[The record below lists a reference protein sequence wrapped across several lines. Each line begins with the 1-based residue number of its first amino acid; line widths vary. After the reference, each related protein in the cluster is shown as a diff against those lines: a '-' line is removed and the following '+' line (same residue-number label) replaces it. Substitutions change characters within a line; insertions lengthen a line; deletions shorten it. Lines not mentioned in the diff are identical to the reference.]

1 MSATRTR
8 WAAIGAA
15 VAVAVGFGSV
25 QLVNAAIDDGERTV
39 LVPTEPCRLV
49 DTRPSSQ
56 VGTTST
62 LQEDAAVVIDVHG
75 EQGECDIPD
84 TASGVSLNVTAVDP
98 SNQTNIR
105 IYPTPDD
112 DSVPLTANLNPFP
125 GLPQEFNS
133 VITDLNDE
141 GQFSVYNRFGTVDV
155 VIDLVGFYADHTH
168 DDRYYTEDEIDAV
181 FPLIVFET
189 ADADTTGLTTAAAI
203 LTAEVTAPSAG
214 AIFAESVVTV
224 TNGGAAAVVS
234 CSISLDVAMDT
245 ESTQTQTMAANAVDD
260 LSAMTVYLV
269 DADETVEVSLVC
281 ESDQAVDLSNPQL
294 MVTFNADLALATT
307 EPTVPTTAPSSST
320 TSTIAAG

>member
-1 MSATRTR
+1 MSASRSR
-8 WAAIGAA
+8 WAALGAA
-15 VAVAVGFGSV
+15 LAVAVGAGSV
-25 QLVNAAIDDGERTV
+25 QLVNAAVDDGERTV
-39 LVPTEPCRLV
+39 LVPQEPCRLV

-56 VGTTST
+56 VGTTGT
-62 LQEDAAVVIDVHG
+62 LQEDAAVVIDAHG
-75 EQGECDIPD
+75 AQGDCDIPD
-84 TASGVSLNVTAVDP
+84 SATGISLNVTAVDP
-98 SNQTNIR
+98 SAQTNIR
-105 IYPTPDD
+105 IYPTPAD

-133 VITDLNDE
+133 VITDLNDS
-141 GQFSVYNRFGTVDV
+141 GQFSVYNRFGTVDI
-155 VIDLVGFYADHTH
+155 VIDVVGYYADHTH

-181 FPLIVFET
+181 FPLIVYET
-189 ADADTTGLTTAAAI
+189 ADADTIGLTTATSI

-234 CSISLDVAMDT
+234 CSISLSDAMDA
-245 ESTQTQTMAANAVDD
+245 ESTQTQSMAISAVDD

-269 DADETVEVSLVC
+269 DAEETVDVSLVC

-307 EPTVPTTAPSSST
+307 ESTTT
-320 TSTIAAG
+320 TSTTTTTIAVT